1 MSPPDT
7 GLQIDRIGT
16 LDAAAVDSL
25 AALLI
30 DAIDGGASMGFHAP
44 LRPSVAAAYWRDVAS
59 SLDADNALWIA
70 LDGAQRIVGSVQW
83 QRAGRE
89 NGRHRAE
96 VCKLLVLRDARRA
109 GIAAQLMATLEALAR
124 ASSVTLLVLDTE
136 AGSPAESFYQ
146 SQGWQR
152 VGEIPGFASRGD
164 ASLMATA
171 LYYKALRNGVA

>member
-1 MSPPDT
+1 VNPSVR
-7 GLQIDRIGT
+7 IDR
-16 LDAAAVDSL
+16 LDALDTASVEGL
-25 AALLI
+25 AELLV

-44 LRPSVAAAYWRDVAS
+44 LRPSVALAYWHEVAV

-70 LDGAQRIVGSVQW
+70 RDAARRVVGSVQW

-109 GIAAQLMATLEALAR
+109 GIAAQLMAALEAHAR
-124 ASSVTLLVLDTE
+124 AGGVTLLVLDTE
-136 AGSPAESFYQ
+136 AGSAAESFYR

-152 VGEIPGFASRGD
+152 VGEIPGFASRADG
-164 ASLMATA
+164 SLTATA
-171 LYYKALRNGVA
+171 LYFKTQRGNTA

>member
-1 MSPPDT
+1 MSA
-7 GLQIDRIGT
+7 GLQVERRGT
-16 LDAAAVDSL
+16 LDAATVDSL

-44 LRPSVAAAYWRDVAS
+44 LRPSAAVACWSEVAA
-59 SLDADNALWIA
+59 SLDADHSLWTA
-70 LDGAQRIVGSVQW
+70 RDDAGRIVGSVQW
-83 QRAGRE
+83 QRAGKE

-96 VCKLLVLRDARRA
+96 VCKLIVLRAARRA
-109 GIAAQLMATLEALAR
+109 GIASQLMAALEAHAR
-124 ASSVTLLVLDTE
+124 ASGVTLLVLDTE